1 MATSKQLWMACR
13 DKEEDESGKAYWYD
27 YSADC
32 YHFHELKGG
41 VGRDWGVCTN
51 PKSPRVGLLTFEHMG
66 CEFYESSYRQMG
78 QDHCYQRE
86 EYARQSRKR
95 R

>member
-1 MATSKQLWMACR
+1 MATHTQLWMACR
-13 DKEEDESGKAYWYD
+13 DKEEYERGKAYWYD
-27 YSADC
+27 CSANC
-32 YHFHELKGG
+32 YHFHELSGG

-66 CEFYESSYRQMG
+66 CECYESSYRQMG
-78 QDHCYQRE
+78 RNPSYQRQDR
-86 EYARQSRKR
+86 ARQSRKR